1 MILES
6 FENPY
11 PNFVYD
17 HDLTELVHE
26 VGIRKSYPANTT
38 FMAPYNDRNQLSFI
52 HKGKCRVFIA
62 SEDGREKILA
72 ILKENAF
79 FGSTQMITGI
89 NDNLYIISDTP
100 VVLYNIDQHTFIR
113 LMDSSR
119 IFRDTILHQL
129 SNLFFATTKQLES
142 CSFKTCKVRL
152 YENLLKNMDEDSSP
166 DGVWF
171 PLKSKNTQSDLAK
184 IIGSSRYTVTKL
196 ISELCEDGVIK
207 IINNKIEI
215 RPQGDF

>member
-1 MILES
+1 MSLES

-11 PNFVYD
+11 PDFVYEQ
-17 HDLTELVHE
+17 DLTELVHE
-26 VGIRKSYPANTT
+26 VGNRKSYPRKTT
-38 FMAPYNDRNQLSFI
+38 FMAPYNDRKQLSFI
-52 HKGKCRVFIA
+52 HKGKCRVFIS
-62 SEDGREKILA
+62 SEDGREKTLA

-79 FGSTQMITGI
+79 FGSTQMIAGM
-89 NDNLYIISDTP
+89 NDNLYIISETS
-100 VVLYNIDQHTFIR
+100 VVLYNIAPHTFIR

-142 CSFKTCKVRL
+142 CSFKTCKERL
-152 YENLLKNMDEDSSP
+152 YENFLQNMDKDSSS

-171 PLKSKNTQSDLAK
+171 SLRRKNTQSDLAK
-184 IIGSSRYTVTKL
+184 MIGSSRYTVTKL

-215 RPQGDF
+215 KPQGDL